1 MPKQKNSKTKPHCQI
16 CGEKQIDKLR
26 PASTVRKELS
36 DLILKETGNWDR
48 KGWICANDLKK
59 YREKYVRLLVK
70 SEKGEL
76 NKLERE
82 VVSSLTENDIVSQDV
97 DSDFQTKLTMGQ
109 RIADKVADFGGSW
122 TFIIIFGLILF
133 LWMFINSYLLLKHP
147 FDPYP
152 YILLNLA
159 LSTLA
164 AIQAPIIMMSQNRSE
179 DRDRRR
185 SIQDY
190 KINLKTELEL
200 RLLHQKMDHLLNQQW
215 KRLMEIQ
222 EVELDLLDEEE
233 EQSKKDNNSLN
244 PPSR

>member
-1 MPKQKNSKTKPHCQI
+1 MESKNKKTKPHCQI
-16 CGEKQIDKLR
+16 CGETQIEQLH
-26 PASTVRKELS
+26 PGSIVRKELS
-36 DLILKETGNWDR
+36 RLIKKKNGNWDHN
-48 KGWICANDLKK
+48 GWICSDDLKK
-59 YREKYVRLLVK
+59 YRRKYVLSLVE

-82 VVSSLTENDIVSQDV
+82 VVTSLTENDIVSQDV
-97 DSDFQTKLTMGQ
+97 DSDFQTKLTWGQ
-109 RIADKVADFGGSW
+109 KIADKVADFGGSW

-133 LWMFINSYLLLKHP
+133 LWMFINSLLLIKHP

-152 YILLNLA
+152 YILLNLV

-164 AIQAPIIMMSQNRSE
+164 AIQAPVIMMSQNRTE

-222 EVELDLLDEEE
+222 EVELDLMDEN
-233 EQSKKDNNSLN
+233 QQPKNSNKKTN
-244 PPSR
+244 PGKI